1 MCWSKWIY
9 FFRSCRA
16 HGQFLLCF
24 ACVCLFV
31 CVFVCFHFSCI
42 LQCACYFFNCPC
54 CAVLISISVA
64 KRLVFCVFHVNTV
77 GSGCGGNGDGDGGI
91 YVELLFFLSV
101 VVYCIQ
107 LHLLTKKRY
116 LHTSEYF
123 ITAQAFLNHIR
134 LFLCEYLFESL
145 SWFCNVFNISSFHL
159 GK

>member
-1 MCWSKWIY
+1 MCSSKWIC

-42 LQCACYFFNCPC
+42 IQCACYFFNCPC
-54 CAVLISISVA
+54 CVVLISISVA
-64 KRLVFCVFHVNTV
+64 KRLVFCVFHVYTV
-77 GSGCGGNGDGDGGI
+77 GRWLWWWWWWYLCWI
-91 YVELLFFLSV
+91 V
-101 VVYCIQ
+101 VVVCCIQ
-107 LHLLTKKRY
+107 LNLLTKKRY

-134 LFLCEYLFESL
+134 LFWCEYLFEMLSL
-145 SWFCNVFNISSFHL
+145 SWFCDVFNILSFHL

>member
-1 MCWSKWIY
+1 MCSSKWIC
-9 FFRSCRA
+9 FLRSCRA

-54 CAVLISISVA
+54 CVVLISISVA

-91 YVELLFFLSV
+91 YVELLFSFCCCMLYSTTFTHQKKIFAHIWIFHHGSSV
-101 VVYCIQ
+101 
-107 LHLLTKKRY
+107 
-116 LHTSEYF
+116 
-123 ITAQAFLNHIR
+123 
-134 LFLCEYLFESL
+134 FESH
-145 SWFCNVFNISSFHL
+145 SIIFMWIFVWNVKFVMIF
-159 GK
+159 